1 MFKELGLK
9 CEVDQEDKTNSL
21 SPFVAFYDHLGD
33 MATSRAYIYHSPELR
48 AGWPPMSQT
57 PPKVPAIHVH
67 GATYNRPNPKL
78 IKALIEPPPP

>member
-33 MATSRAYIYHSPELR
+33 MATSRAYIYHGPELVGR
-48 AGWPPMSQT
+48 
-57 PPKVPAIHVH
+57 
-67 GATYNRPNPKL
+67 RCLKL
-78 IKALIEPPPP
+78 RQKFQPYMYMGPLTIGLTQN